1 MPCSIP
7 PVLSP
12 YVTPA
17 PQGSLTLVTS
27 VLDAASNWLLLRYIH
42 AALKDNVA
50 DKTHGSG
57 DVLGSDIGN
66 HLRENFKVIFVSILR
81 GFEQWREM
89 GKKVVCEDFPL
100 TLQDGVLISSSLLKS
115 IPPSLR
121 FIFPFC
127 GSGSGNSA

>member
-1 MPCSIP
+1 MPSSVP

-27 VLDAASNWLLLRYIH
+27 VLDAASNWLLLRYVH
-42 AALKDNVA
+42 AALTNNVS

-57 DVLGSDIGN
+57 DVLASDTGD
-66 HLRENFKVIFVSILR
+66 HLQENFKVIFVSVLR

-89 GKKVVCEDFPL
+89 GKKVVCDFIL
-100 TLQDGVLISSSLLKS
+100 ATEVDTAIAA
-115 IPPSLR
+115 
-121 FIFPFC
+121 FYFPFLEFQF
-127 GSGSGNSA
+127 